1 MSYLRGIYLISWFSW
16 LEGGVQKILKKEEN
30 RQKKNIEKRREKKP
44 KNTGKGK

>member
-1 MSYLRGIYLISWFSW
+1 MSYLRGVYLISWFSW

-30 RQKKNIEKRREKKP
+30 RQEKNIEKWRERKT